1 MRAASD
7 AHPELDASMRRLQF
21 LTCNKRKK
29 YRSKLRSMSKW
40 KSKTEYARNK
50 TAKLYDQILQGTP
63 CKKAGYSEPK
73 TISEYAPHLRGPT
86 QNKYGGHKSQQVR
99 GLRGNTYGAASPWR
113 TLTPEEKAE
122 VEADL
127 RANGRLPT
135 EETEPE
141 E

>member
-1 MRAASD
+1 
-7 AHPELDASMRRLQF
+7 
-21 LTCNKRKK
+21 
-29 YRSKLRSMSKW
+29 MSKW

-50 TAKLYDQILQGTP
+50 TAKLYDEILQRTP
-63 CKKAGYSEPK
+63 GKKKAGYSEPK
-73 TISEYAPHLRGPT
+73 TIREYEPHLRGPS
-86 QNKYGGHKSQQVR
+86 QNKYGGHQSQRMR
-99 GLRGNTYGAASPWR
+99 GIRGNTYGAASPCR
-113 TLTPEEKAE
+113 RFTVEEKAK